1 MEIIVRPGDITLE
14 TTDAVVNAANSS
26 LLGGGRAGGAIH
38 RGIGCADCQLASQIC
53 AACRCLPPPAA
64 ACADCQLANQI
75 RAESGSPADG
85 RRRGIWVRS
94 ASTARD
100 LGASAGAGAGVA
112 RSAAQVR
119 PGRAPIAPLS
129 ASGRPAARR

>member
-64 ACADCQLANQI
+64 AC
-75 RAESGSPADG
+75 
-85 RRRGIWVRS
+85 RRLCG
-94 ASTARD
+94 
-100 LGASAGAGAGVA
+100 LSAGEPDP
-112 RSAAQVR
+112 RR
-119 PGRAPIAPLS
+119 KWL
-129 ASGRPAARR
+129 AS

>member
-14 TTDAVVNAANSS
+14 TADAVVNAANSS

-38 RGIGCADCQLASQIC
+38 RGIGCADCQLA
-53 AACRCLPPPAA
+53 
-64 ACADCQLANQI
+64 NQI

-85 RRRGIWVRS
+85 RRRGVWARS

-100 LGASAGAGAGVA
+100 LGASAGAGVA
-112 RSAAQVR
+112 RSAARACPDRAAQCFGKTSR
-119 PGRAPIAPLS
+119 P
-129 ASGRPAARR
+129 